1 MAKKTA
7 NDHADDH
14 EAAHKHEGSSIGFY
28 IFIALVLGAITYV
41 EFALV
46 EYQTTWFSA
55 LSSGAILFW
64 LIALSVVKFIMVVMF
79 FMHLQQDDRTFTGFF
94 TSGMVIAVGT
104 LFALSALFTVRSL
117 GVAQTPQEE
126 IAKVRQEGLPEAGDD
141 EGHAEAA
148 EGHAEETLVPSSL
161 THRFEYPTPKVLN
174 EDIINLTPPGQIIA
188 GGSVQDSGGYP
199 VMQDAATAGGSIFEV
214 LRESSESG
222 QIAGGIPLASPPPP
236 ITLPDPFAQQPAQP
250 PAQQGQP
257 GQEAV
262 QAAGAQGGDESSGGD
277 PAAGEALFVGAL
289 GCAGCHGQDGGGGI
303 GPNLTDA
310 EWIYGG
316 DAASISETLH
326 NGRPGGMPAFGGQA
340 SEEEI
345 VDLVA
350 YVQSLGGQ
358 GASGE

>member
-1 MAKKTA
+1 MAKKTT

-14 EAAHKHEGSSIGFY
+14 EAAHKHEGSSVGFY

-55 LSSGAILFW
+55 LSSGTILFW
-64 LIALSVVKFIMVVMF
+64 LIALSVVKFVMVVMF

-117 GVAQTPQEE
+117 AVAQTPQEE
-126 IAKVRQEGLPEAGDD
+126 IAEVRQEGRPEAGAD
-141 EGHAEAA
+141 
-148 EGHAEETLVPSSL
+148 EGHAEETAEPSL
-161 THRFEYPTPKVLN
+161 AHRFEYPTPKVLN
-174 EDIINLTPPGQIIA
+174 EDAINLAPPGQIIA
-188 GGSVQDSGGYP
+188 GGSVEDTGGYP
-199 VMQDAATAGGSIFEV
+199 IYQGAATAGGSIFEV

-222 QIAGGIPLASPPPP
+222 QIAGGIPLAASPPPV
-236 ITLPDPFAQQPAQP
+236 TLPDPFAQQPEQPAQS
-250 PAQQGQP
+250 PAQQQEQP
-257 GQEAV
+257 GQGDA
-262 QAAGAQGGDESSGGD
+262 QAAGAQGGGESAGD
-277 PAAGEALFVGAL
+277 PAAGEALFVGAF

-326 NGRPGGMPAFGGQA
+326 NGRPGGMPAFGAQA
-340 SEEEI
+340 SEEDI
-345 VDLVA
+345 ANLVA
-350 YVQSLGGQ
+350 YVQSLGGA

>member
-7 NDHADDH
+7 SDHADDH
-14 EAAHKHEGSSIGFY
+14 EAAHKHEGSSVGFY

-64 LIALSVVKFIMVVMF
+64 LVALSVVKFVLVVMF

-94 TSGMVIAVGT
+94 ASGMVIAVGT

-117 GVAQTPQEE
+117 AAAQTPQEE
-126 IAKVRQEGLPEAGDD
+126 IAEVRQEGLPEA
-141 EGHAEAA
+141 EGTEGV
-148 EGHAEETLVPSSL
+148 EGHAEETAEPSL
-161 THRFEYPTPKVLN
+161 AHRFEYPTPKVLN
-174 EDIINLTPPGQIIA
+174 EDIINLAPPGQLAA
-188 GGSVQDSGGYP
+188 GASVQDSGGYP
-199 VMQDAATAGGSIFEV
+199 IMQDAATEGGSIFEV

-222 QIAGGIPLASPPPP
+222 RIAGGIPLASPPPP
-236 ITLPDPFAQQPAQP
+236 ITLPDPFTQQPGQPAQP
-250 PAQQGQP
+250 PAQQGQT
-257 GQEAV
+257 GQGDA
-262 QAAGAQGGDESSGGD
+262 QAAGAQGGDESSSGD

-289 GCAGCHGQDGGGGI
+289 GCAGCHGQDGGGGV
-303 GPNLTDA
+303 GPNLADA

-340 SEEEI
+340 SEEDI
-345 VDLVA
+345 TNLVA